1 MKDLTNKLR
10 EFAAERDWEQF
21 HSPKNLV
28 MALIVETAEL
38 VEHFQWLTPEQS
50 ENLSQK
56 DKEKIS
62 EEVADILIY
71 LTRFCDIMDIDLIKA
86 AFEKIDENS
95 KKYPANI
102 VRGKALKYKDY

>member
-1 MKDLTNKLR
+1 
-10 EFAAERDWEQF
+10 
-21 HSPKNLV
+21 

-95 KKYPANI
+95 KKYPAKI